1 MRGYHFYIHIG
12 EFRAS
17 PMVCHLHLLSLVIWQ
32 KLQICFSSGLL
43 KHLPNYEELL
53 SRGETRANLRAVLDL
68 PSREE
73 ARAAPSPAQPRKIPN
88 SFPRV
93 SIIVARHI
101 NRRAVRSPRRWDRV
115 SPSCR
120 GGHRRPVLLP
130 PSSSARRPSVV
141 VRVAVLRPRGLRPS
155 SSARPPSLPSV
166 KVCSW
171 NWPTE

>member
-1 MRGYHFYIHIG
+1 
-12 EFRAS
+12 
-17 PMVCHLHLLSLVIWQ
+17 MVCHLHLLSLVIWQ

-130 PSSSARRPSVV
+130 LSSSARRPSVV
-141 VRVAVLRPRGLRPS
+141 VRAAVLRPRGLRPS